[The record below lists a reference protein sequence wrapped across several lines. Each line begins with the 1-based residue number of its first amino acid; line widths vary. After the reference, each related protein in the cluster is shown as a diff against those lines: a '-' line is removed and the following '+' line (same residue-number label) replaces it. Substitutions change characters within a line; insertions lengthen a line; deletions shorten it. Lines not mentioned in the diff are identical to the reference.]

1 MEVNPPKYSN
11 PHLFIDWYEY
21 SPLHDTTEKFGQCYS
36 RYFSIF
42 KNLNSLEEEMLR
54 PDVNTVCK
62 KELNNLRAASKY
74 LGYKDVAGYK
84 KVYAENSFINA
95 VSKNYQDY

>member
-21 SPLHDTTEKFGQCYS
+21 SPMYETTQKFGQCYA

-42 KNLNSLEEEMLR
+42 NNMKSLEEEILR

-62 KELNNLRAASKY
+62 KELENLRAASKY

-84 KVYAENSFINA
+84 KVHVENSFVNA
-95 VSKNYQDY
+95 VSKKYQDY